1 MTNISCRVSSVVHQL
16 YITSHHMW
24 YEYNTR
30 SSFPGL
36 NRFVRYSRRTLVRFH
51 PRSTFPVSIKN
62 TFENGSAAKPFQTFV
77 FNAREFAKLQGS
89 PFVENLIRG
98 SRGMDLDSKGK
109 KKNNETCIRGSSL
122 CSMPERNIRDERVE
136 MWRIINATFF
146 PFFMDVRPRERTL
159 MISQGTNSTWRER
172 ERESSSKWWKI
183 CLERGKVKGKD
194 WFSFVRGIRENVISK
209 NCIKR

>member
-1 MTNISCRVSSVVHQL
+1 MSINCISHHIICDTNITRD
-16 YITSHHMW
+16 HH
-24 YEYNTR
+24 
-30 SSFPGL
+30 FLGL
-36 NRFVRYSRRTLVRFH
+36 IGSLDTLARFH

-136 MWRIINATFF
+136 M
-146 PFFMDVRPRERTL
+146 
-159 MISQGTNSTWRER
+159 
-172 ERESSSKWWKI
+172 
-183 CLERGKVKGKD
+183 
-194 WFSFVRGIRENVISK
+194 
-209 NCIKR
+209 